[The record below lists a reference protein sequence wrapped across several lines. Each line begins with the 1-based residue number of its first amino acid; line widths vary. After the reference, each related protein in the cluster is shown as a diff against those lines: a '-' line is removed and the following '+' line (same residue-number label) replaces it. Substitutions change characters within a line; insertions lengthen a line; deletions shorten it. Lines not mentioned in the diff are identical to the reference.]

1 MRNHG
6 FHGWARMGFFSL
18 KTIRAI
24 RVIRGEC
31 LGPVRCGGA
40 FHSGLVSRPF
50 ACFAVSQPALS
61 FAARRAIRH
70 RLGMPRSLV
79 SRSLEPLVA
88 VLWGVFLVWTAWLA
102 VVWIAPVGAN
112 ALGFVEGTPAPPN
125 ADLRGAVLLLAN
137 HADVI
142 WLALAVMNLHLVL
155 TRAHG
160 LRTAR
165 AWLAFSAGGALALGA
180 LNAKTG
186 LPFGRLYFGE
196 ALGPKVLGV
205 PSGWLLLWAVLVM
218 SAREVVLRLRPRTSH
233 AGVAAVT
240 AVLVVLTA
248 VNLDWPARFIRGWW
262 VWQSGDARNP
272 SGVPWMNWAAWFAGP
287 WLMAFA
293 MREKTVLSGVAPRSL
308 KPVVI
313 LASLNAIA
321 LAAKLR
327 TWLAN
332 DSI

>member
-1 MRNHG
+1 
-6 FHGWARMGFFSL
+6 
-18 KTIRAI
+18 
-24 RVIRGEC
+24 
-31 LGPVRCGGA
+31 
-40 FHSGLVSRPF
+40 
-50 ACFAVSQPALS
+50 
-61 FAARRAIRH
+61 
-70 RLGMPRSLV
+70 MPRSLV

-112 ALGFVEGTPAPPN
+112 ALGFVEGAPAPPN

-137 HADVI
+137 HADLI
-142 WLALAVMNLHLVL
+142 WLVLAVMNLHLVL

-160 LRTAR
+160 LQTAR

-180 LNAKTG
+180 LNVRTG

-196 ALGPKVLGV
+196 ALGPKGFGV

-240 AVLVVLTA
+240 AVLVLLT
-248 VNLDWPARFIRGWW
+248 VINIEWPARFIRGWW
-262 VWQSGDARNP
+262 VWQSADARSP
-272 SGVPWMNWAAWFAGP
+272 SGVPWMNWAAWFAAP

-293 MREKTVLSGVAPRSL
+293 MREKTVLSGVASRSW
-308 KPVVI
+308 KPVVF
-313 LASLNAIA
+313 LASVNAIA
-321 LAAKLR
+321 LAARLR
-327 TWLAN
+327 AWLAF